1 MSSGVPAPRNPVVVI
16 APGVTVEVNTPPR
29 VLPDYPG
36 QPGTPPP
43 ASDPSKTFVITQA
56 GAAPK
61 PPPTT
66 GPNSN
71 PGVPALLQEINYKPL
86 PGTRLNAPIPIPYG
100 RCVVPANRVR
110 YRNWGSDLMVVA
122 TWGEGEID
130 AVEKVY
136 AADSDVTIQTGY
148 AHYTGTDAQT
158 PDSAVASL
166 FGQADALTG
175 IAYSVLQLRT
185 IDSLELWAII
195 RGRKVYDPRST
206 LTAYSNNAALCLA
219 DFITHY
225 SDYDVDWDSV
235 EDAADYCDEWANAPT
250 NTIRRW
256 QLNMALIDPKPP
268 DDWITILAE
277 YANCYVFRDDGV
289 IKLLPDKPRDV
300 DHVLTGSDV
309 IYDSLDLRKTGQR
322 DVPTQVI
329 AEYTVPTATGIWAT
343 DQAQTDLPAEDIPL
357 RITPLQLLGYQ
368 QKLQAQRKAV
378 QWLNYANI
386 SDLLADFTVKD
397 IGVKIVRGDVISLTN
412 AVGLEAKELRV
423 LDNKP
428 IPGQKGRWRV
438 SAREYSPL
446 LYSSVVVANPDV
458 PDTDLPDPTAI
469 PTGPT
474 PTEIREVLFTDQTN
488 TTYTRFEIRFDG
500 VEWAFAVDYRVQMS
514 AGSVVV
520 MDTTV
525 RHIGA
530 GEEHLVTTPPTSQG
544 VLYTVKI
551 WIVNVF
557 GNQSATPGTLTKTGN
572 GKTIPPTNPSGLTGR
587 EANQM
592 VALSWAGSV
601 DSDLRGYR
609 IKRLGQADYDAAASD
624 AARWDH
630 ANVVTV
636 VSRIDST
643 RVALDSQPVGGQ
655 VYMVKAEDFA
665 GNFSVG
671 FTSKLVLVTEDQTGF
686 SFGQELDLNE
696 TDSTNYYVYNTL
708 VNVGSGGGDYVTAGG
723 NSAWD
728 SYFSGGS
735 STEWEDECTDTDQ
748 WTLNNGDG
756 VILSEW
762 WDTGKDNNGN
772 WSFSVAEVVGI
783 EGVSFIFGELVEE
796 ADYPPSPYG
805 TFLRSGAG
813 IARYAR
819 VYISRGYPGGPEPPA
834 VTGYTA
840 TMKLPFDV
848 TFNGQRVFDSGSAS
862 VPGAG
867 SQPLAVVFNKSFSLP
882 PVVKAQLVGS
892 TPGFANPDNVT
903 VTGFDLYAWDTSG
916 AEMAATVDWTADGA

>member
-1 MSSGVPAPRNPVVVI
+1 MAGGIPDSRLPVVTV
-16 APGVTVEVNTPPR
+16 APGVTATVNTPPR
-29 VLPDYPG
+29 ILPGYPG
-36 QPGTPPP
+36 QDAAPTPVD
-43 ASDPSKTFVITQA
+43 SRKVFVVTQA

-61 PPPTT
+61 PPTTT

-71 PGVPALLQEINYKPL
+71 PNVPALLQEINYKPL
-86 PGTRLNAPIPIPYG
+86 PGTNLNAPIPIPYG

-110 YRNWGSDLMVVA
+110 YRNWGSDLMVVCS
-122 TWGEGEID
+122 WGEGEID

-136 AADSDVTIQTGY
+136 AADSDITLLTGV
-148 AHYTGTDAQT
+148 AHYTGTQAQT
-158 PDSAVASL
+158 PNSSVASL
-166 FGQADALTG
+166 YGQADALTG
-175 IAYSVLQLRT
+175 IAYSVLQLRNV
-185 IDSLELWAII
+185 DSLDIWAIL
-195 RGRKVYDPRST
+195 RGRKVYDPRTT

-225 SDYDVDWDSV
+225 SDYDVDWDTV

-256 QLNMALIDPKPP
+256 QLNMALIDPMPP
-268 DDWITILAE
+268 DDWINILAE

-289 IKLLPDKPRDV
+289 IKLLPDQPRDV
-300 DHVLTGSDV
+300 DHVLTGNHV
-309 IYDSLDLRKTGQR
+309 INDSLDLRRVEQR
-322 DVPTQVI
+322 DVPTQVV

-343 DQAQTDLPAEDIPL
+343 DIAQTDTPAEDIPL
-357 RITPLQLLGYQ
+357 RITPLQVLGYQ

-378 QWLNYANI
+378 QWLNYANL
-386 SDLLADFTVKD
+386 SDLLADFTVRD

-412 AVGLEAKELRV
+412 AVGLTAKEFRV

-438 SAREYSPL
+438 TAREYSPL
-446 LYSSVVVANPDV
+446 LYSSAVVANPDV

-488 TTYTRFEIRFDG
+488 TTFTRFEIRFNG
-500 VEWAFAVDYRVQMS
+500 VEWPFAVDYRVQMS

-525 RHIGA
+525 RHIGN
-530 GEEHLVTTPPTSQG
+530 GTEHLVATPPTAQG

-572 GKTIPPTNPSGLTGR
+572 GKTIPPTDPSGLYGR

-592 VALSWAGSV
+592 VALSWTGSV
-601 DSDLRGYR
+601 DTDLRGYR
-609 IKRLGQADYDAAASD
+609 VKRLEQTLYEAAAND
-624 AARWDH
+624 AARWNH
-630 ANVVTV
+630 ASAVTV

-671 FTSKLVLVTEDQTGF
+671 FTAKLVRVTEDQSGF
-686 SFGQELDLNE
+686 SVGQELDLDE
-696 TDSTNYYVYNTL
+696 SDSEYFYRYNTL
-708 VNVGSGGGDYVTAGG
+708 VNVGSTGGDYVVTGG
-723 NSAWD
+723 IEYWED
-728 SYFSGGS
+728 YFSLGD
-735 STEWEDECTDTDQ
+735 EWEDSCTETDQ
-748 WTLNNGDG
+748 WTVFNTAG
-756 VILSEW
+756 ILISEW

-772 WSFSVAEVVGI
+772 WQFAVAEAVGLGGLNAI
-783 EGVSFIFGELVEE
+783 YGEIVEE
-796 ADYPPSPYG
+796 ADWPPASYG
-805 TFLRSGAG
+805 DFYSGGNAV
-813 IARYAR
+813 ARYAR
-819 VYISRGYPGGPEPPA
+819 VYVARSYPGGPEPPA
-834 VTGYTA
+834 ISGNFSITL
-840 TMKLPFDV
+840 KLPFDI
-848 TFNGQRVFDSGSAS
+848 TFHGVRVFDSGTAS

-867 SQPLAVVFNKSFSLP
+867 SQPLAVVFNKTFSLP

-903 VTGFDLYAWDTSG
+903 VDGFDLYVWNTSG
-916 AEMAATVDWTADGA
+916 TEVAGTVDWTADGA